1 MGFVKIADRKI
12 VDVTKQNLSQ
22 VPRSRGGNAIKF
34 IVVHYMGVP
43 NAQSYWLYG
52 GGYGGHYNIFFDGT
66 IYKSAD
72 PRTAILWHCGGGLQG
87 SGGHSFYQICTNSNS
102 IGIECACKYT
112 EQVKDASGDSGKW
125 YFTTETQESIIYL
138 VSKLMDEYGIG
149 IDHVIRHYD
158 VTGKICPNPYVKNNN
173 LKTSWTWDQFKA
185 RLAEYRRSGGYTTG
199 SSAPTTPSEETKYY
213 RVRKAWADASSQLG
227 AYAILDNAKASCP
240 AGYAVFDWNGK
251 EVYRPKEKAEETAT
265 SGLQAASLKG
275 LSEADVVKKVGP
287 LFTKDMEKSGILA
300 SVTAA
305 QFILESG
312 YGKTELAQGAN
323 NCFGMKKSLSGN
335 TWAGTTWDGKSV
347 YTKKTQEDDGKGNL
361 YTITADFRKYPCVE
375 DSIGDHSA
383 YLLGAKNGSKLR
395 YAGLQGEGSY
405 KKAIQIIKDGG
416 YATDTKYVAKICEI
430 IERWKLTDLDKA
442 AKITPSDPE
451 PAPAEQTLYR
461 VRKTWEDAASQKGA
475 YHILEN
481 AKACA
486 DQNPGYCVFDEDGKS
501 IYESKS
507 AAVPFLARVDIDD
520 LNIRTGPGTN
530 YSRTQYIPKGVYTIV
545 EVKSGKGSTAG
556 WGRLKSGAGW
566 ISLDFAVKLK

>member
-1 MGFVKIADRKI
+1 MGFIKIADRKI
-12 VDVTKQNLSQ
+12 IDKTKENLSQ

-43 NAQSYWLYG
+43 NRQSFWLYG

-72 PRTAILWHCGGGLQG
+72 PKTAILWHCGGGLQG
-87 SGGHSFYQICTNSNS
+87 SGGHSFHGICTNSNS

-112 EQVKDASGDSGKW
+112 EDVSDASGDSGKW
-125 YFTTETQESIIYL
+125 YFTTETQESIVYL

-173 LKTSWTWDQFKA
+173 LRTSWTWDQFKA
-185 RLAEYRRSGGYTTG
+185 RLAEYRKSGGYTTG
-199 SSAPTTPSEETKYY
+199 SSAETPVQETKFY
-213 RVRKAWADASSQLG
+213 RVRKSWSDAGSQLG
-227 AYAILDNAKASCP
+227 AYTVLTNAKANCP
-240 AGYAVFDWNGK
+240 TGYAVFDWNGK
-251 EVYRPKEKAEETAT
+251 EIYRPEGKAEETAT
-265 SGLQAASLKG
+265 RGLQASALKG
-275 LSEADVVKKVGP
+275 IGEAAVIQKVGP
-287 LFTKDMEKSGILA
+287 LFTADMEKSGILA

-312 YGKTELAQGAN
+312 YGQTDLAQGAN

-335 TWAGTTWDGKSV
+335 TWPGSTWDGKSV
-347 YTKKTQEDDGKGNL
+347 YTKNTKEDDGTGNL
-361 YTITADFRKYPCVE
+361 YTEKADFRKYPCVE

-383 YLLGAKNGSKLR
+383 YLLGAKDGSALR
-395 YAGLQGEGSY
+395 YAGLKGERNY

-416 YATDTKYVAKICEI
+416 YATDTKYVSKICSI
-430 IERWKLTDLDKA
+430 IERWNLTALDTA
-442 AKITPSDPE
+442 GPVVPSDPE
-451 PAPAEQTLYR
+451 PAPQEQIWYR
-461 VRKTWEDAASQKGA
+461 VRKTWADAASQKGA
-475 YHILEN
+475 FHVLEN
-481 AKACA
+481 AKECA
-486 DQNPGYCVFDEDGKS
+486 DKNPGFCVFDESGKC
-501 IYESKS
+501 IYESK
-507 AAVPFLARVDIDD
+507 AAGVPFLARVDIDD

-530 YSRTQYIPKGVYTIV
+530 YERTQYIPKGTYTIV
-545 EVKSGKGSTAG
+545 EVKDGKGSTAG

>member
-1 MGFVKIADRKI
+1 MGFIKIADRKI
-12 VDVTKQNLSQ
+12 IDKTKENLSQ

-43 NAQSYWLYG
+43 NRQSFWLYG

-72 PRTAILWHCGGGLQG
+72 PKTAILWHCGGGLQG
-87 SGGHSFYQICTNSNS
+87 SGGHSFHGICTNSNS

-112 EQVKDASGDSGKW
+112 EDVSDASGDSGKW
-125 YFTTETQESIIYL
+125 YFTTETQESIVYL

-173 LKTSWTWDQFKA
+173 LRTSWTWDQFKA
-185 RLAEYRRSGGYTTG
+185 RLAEYRKSGGYTTG
-199 SSAPTTPSEETKYY
+199 SSAETPVQETKFY
-213 RVRKAWADASSQLG
+213 RVRKSWSDAASQLG
-227 AYAILDNAKASCP
+227 AYTVLVNAKANCP

-251 EVYRPKEKAEETAT
+251 EIYRPEGKAEETAT
-265 SGLQAASLKG
+265 RGLQASALKG
-275 LSEADVVKKVGP
+275 IGEAAVVQKVGP
-287 LFTKDMEKSGILA
+287 LFTADMEKSGILA

-312 YGKTELAQGAN
+312 YGQTELAQGAN

-335 TWAGTTWDGKSV
+335 TWAGSTWDGKSI

-383 YLLGAKNGSKLR
+383 YLLGAKNGSALR
-395 YAGLQGEGSY
+395 YAGLKGERNY

-416 YATDTKYVAKICEI
+416 YATDTKYVSKICSI
-430 IERWKLTDLDKA
+430 IERWNLTSLDTA
-442 AKITPSDPE
+442 GPVVPSDPE
-451 PAPAEQTLYR
+451 PAPQEQIWYR
-461 VRKTWEDAASQKGA
+461 VRKTWADAASQKGA
-475 YHILEN
+475 FHVLEN
-481 AKACA
+481 AKECA
-486 DQNPGYCVFDEDGKS
+486 DKNPGFCVFDESGKC
-501 IYESKS
+501 IYESK
-507 AAVPFLARVDIDD
+507 AADVPFLARVDIDD

-530 YSRTQYIPKGVYTIV
+530 YERTQYIPKGTYTIV
-545 EVKSGKGSTAG
+545 EVKDGKGSTAG

>member
-1 MGFVKIADRKI
+1 MGFIKIADRKI
-12 VDVTKQNLSQ
+12 IDKTKENLSQ

-43 NAQSYWLYG
+43 NRQSFWLYG

-72 PRTAILWHCGGGLQG
+72 PKTAILWHCGGGLQG
-87 SGGHSFYQICTNSNS
+87 SGGHSFHGICTNSNS

-112 EQVKDASGDSGKW
+112 EDVSDASGDSGKW
-125 YFTTETQESIIYL
+125 YFTTETQESIVYL

-173 LKTSWTWDQFKA
+173 LRTSWTWDQFKA
-185 RLAEYRRSGGYTTG
+185 RLAEYRKSGGYTTG
-199 SSAPTTPSEETKYY
+199 SSAETPVQETKFY
-213 RVRKAWADASSQLG
+213 RVRKSWSDAASQLG
-227 AYAILDNAKASCP
+227 AYTVLVNAKANCP

-251 EVYRPKEKAEETAT
+251 EIYRPEGKAEETAT
-265 SGLQAASLKG
+265 RGLQASALKG
-275 LSEADVVKKVGP
+275 IGEAAVVQKVGP
-287 LFTKDMEKSGILA
+287 LFTADMEKSGILA

-312 YGKTELAQGAN
+312 YGQTDLAQGAN

-335 TWAGTTWDGKSV
+335 TWAGSTWDGKSI

-383 YLLGAKNGSKLR
+383 YLLGAKNGSALR
-395 YAGLQGEGSY
+395 YAGLKGERNY

-416 YATDTKYVAKICEI
+416 YATDTKYVSKICSI
-430 IERWKLTDLDKA
+430 IERWNLTSLDTA
-442 AKITPSDPE
+442 GPVVPSDPE
-451 PAPAEQTLYR
+451 PAPQEQIWYR
-461 VRKTWEDAASQKGA
+461 VRKTWADAASQKGA
-475 YHILEN
+475 FHVLEN
-481 AKACA
+481 AKECA
-486 DQNPGYCVFDEDGKS
+486 DKNPGFCVFDESGKC
-501 IYESKS
+501 IYESK
-507 AAVPFLARVDIDD
+507 AADVPFLARVDIDD

-530 YSRTQYIPKGVYTIV
+530 YERTRYIPKGTYTIV
-545 EVKSGKGSTAG
+545 EVKDGKGSTAG